1 MIDSQWTSH
10 SVYVSPGVF
19 FSLSPSLSPSSRLVI
34 VLDLPEQGSMI
45 GLREVKVSQ
54 GNCPRSPR
62 MPRPAFRDYRGK
74 RLAARAEK
82 EIL

>member
-10 SVYVSPGVF
+10 SVYVF
-19 FSLSPSLSPSSRLVI
+19 FFLSLPLSPSSRLVI